1 MAYSMKFHAAA
12 LALPLLMVSSSAQ
25 AEIKTTKKKKR
36 KSTATATTVKSAP
49 AKPTPAKPANVQR
62 PRIEVAFVLDATGSM
77 GPYINEARRRI
88 KEIAEDLQSGDPAP
102 IVKFALVTYRD
113 RGDAFVTHVDPFSA
127 SIADIKTH
135 LDETQAGG
143 GGDHPEAVLEGIEA
157 ALTKLKW
164 SSKNNNVIKMAYL
177 VGDAPAQHYGDGPTE
192 KAMTRLARKKGVVLH
207 TIACGRNLTEGGKD
221 TWSHLARLTEGR
233 FLQLSDGHRNSRD
246 RDSDAATS
254 GDFASV
260 VGGTSKAYSASVGVD
275 YDSAPAL
282 ATTSMSEPGTEVT
295 FRSGLLGG
303 HVRWVR
309 DAVSWNDLWAA
320 HVSVLPQAERPAL
333 PAVDF
338 STAHVVVTGSAEHGL
353 VIRDIRGAMG
363 SRSATVKP
371 LESGGVAF
379 VIVPTDGGKSR

>member
-1 MAYSMKFHAAA
+1 MAYSMKIHAAA
-12 LALPLLMVSSSAQ
+12 LALPLLVASPFAQ
-25 AEIKTTKKKKR
+25 AESKTAKKNTKTT
-36 KSTATATTVKSAP
+36 TAATTSAAT
-49 AKPTPAKPANVQR
+49 AKPTPAKPAKVQR

-113 RGDAFVTHVDPFSA
+113 RAEAFVTHVDPFST

-135 LDETQAGG
+135 LDATKAQG
-143 GGDHPEAVLEGIEA
+143 GGDHPEAVLEGLEA

-177 VGDAPAQHYGDGPTE
+177 VGDAPAQHYADGPTE
-192 KAMTRLARKKGVVLH
+192 KAITRLARKKGVVLH
-207 TIACGRNLTEGGKD
+207 TIACGHNLTEGGKD

-233 FLQLSDGHRNSRD
+233 FLQLSDGYRNSRD

-275 YDSAPAL
+275 YDSGPAL
-282 ATTSMSEPGTEVT
+282 ATSSMSEPGTEVT

-309 DAVSWNDLWAA
+309 DAISWNDLWAA

-338 STAHVVVTGSAEHGL
+338 STAHVVVTGGAEHGL

-371 LESGGVAF
+371 LQSGGVAF
-379 VIVPTDGGKSR
+379 VIVPTDGGKIR